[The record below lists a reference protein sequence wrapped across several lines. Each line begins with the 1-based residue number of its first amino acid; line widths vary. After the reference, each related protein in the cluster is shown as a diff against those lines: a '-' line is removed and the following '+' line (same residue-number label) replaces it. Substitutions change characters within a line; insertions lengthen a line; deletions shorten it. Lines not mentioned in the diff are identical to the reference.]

1 MVKQISSIDGLYFI
15 DILQPLIEEK
25 NIDSFYSDNNSYG
38 GHYSAEGNK
47 KISDIIYSEIIK
59 FNL

>member
-1 MVKQISSIDGLYFI
+1 MKQISSIDGLYFI

-25 NIDSFYSDNNSYG
+25 NIDSLYSDNNPYG
-38 GHYSAEGNK
+38 GHYSVEGNK
-47 KISDIIYSEIIK
+47 KLSDIIYSEIIK